1 MKSKWKKNIGYKMLA
16 LAFACLLWWLVM
28 NVDDPI
34 DSKQY
39 TVDVIVTNPEV
50 ITNQGKS
57 YQVVE
62 NTKSVV
68 VTVKARR
75 KVLAEIKKSNIMAT
89 ADLREI
95 QDVSV
100 PIRISVS
107 GFEGEYEEVSANPR
121 NIQVKVEN
129 TVKKT
134 FPITAMASGT
144 PRSGY
149 VVGVMTPSPKTVDI
163 SGPESLIKKIN
174 KVVAKVDVSEM
185 SVDKDIETT
194 LQYFDA
200 ADNPVDRILLTSNC
214 DKNGVMVYVDL
225 WKTKEVPLLFN
236 TSAIKTARGYAV
248 SRLEV
253 EPEKVEIS
261 ASPDVLEQITELSIG
276 KEALKKTGL
285 TANEEVIVEIQ
296 KYLPEGVTLA
306 DPDAGSVVVRII
318 VEKAGTKTLQLA
330 TGAIEKI
337 NMSEKLQL
345 EFDVLEISLEF
356 SGKDEFLAA
365 LSAETV
371 KAVIDLKEYTKEG
384 TYEVPVTVST
394 APENCTY
401 LENAKVKITLKKK

>member
-68 VTVKARR
+68 VTIKARR

-89 ADLREI
+89 ADLREM

>member
-1 MKSKWKKNIGYKMLA
+1 MKSKWKNNIGYKMLA

-68 VTVKARR
+68 VTIKARR

-89 ADLREI
+89 ADLREM